1 MAKYKGRS
9 YSRTRAK
16 GTSRGYKK
24 SSARSNTRAK
34 AKSNVGTRILCV
46 VLALM
51 ILLASVLLVMEYCT
65 PYKPSNGFK
74 LKQTLASASGL
85 SIESVEGKEGGIS
98 LTSVAVAQAKAP
110 LKVDASHKVIEATV
124 NASNLT
130 SNVLDV
136 KWSITAKT
144 EEGAASWYE
153 GKKISD
159 YIELKTPAKN
169 ASGGYT
175 AAGWK
180 AYDGAAC
187 QYIGIECKQA
197 FGGVLE
203 VVATSAD
210 DETVKTTVEINY
222 IKPVESVTA
231 YVTSA
236 SGDDV
241 LIIGDETLGNDPRC
255 DSNKLVIVP
264 KYGVGTKE
272 GTFTGN
278 YQVWLSTYYS
288 GPLSNKIDMTVVND
302 FARHDFG
309 IGGSINPIAIKT
321 GASDVI
327 ATANV
332 GEPMHLY
339 YTNFFSWTTGGA
351 PLSSLCYEA
360 KSMLKTG
367 LYKMNPISAPEEYDY
382 KYGRIIGTVVYHSE
396 DNTTEFELDG
406 TNTRGIKHFD
416 ASVFKPQV
424 TDVETSGDV
433 TFG

>member
-1 MAKYKGRS
+1 MAKYKGRN

-85 SIESVEGKEGGIS
+85 SVESVEGEEGGIS

-110 LKVDASHKVIEATV
+110 LKVDASHRVIEATV

-136 KWSITAKT
+136 KWSISAKT
-144 EEGAASWYE
+144 EEGVAGWYE
-153 GKKISD
+153 GKEISD

-180 AYDGAAC
+180 SYSGAAC

-203 VVATSAD
+203 VTATSAD

-241 LIIGDETLGNDPRC
+241 LIIGDETIGNDPRC

-278 YQVWLSTYYS
+278 IGISLSGTYFGSMLSSAVSSANEYAKTDLGTAS
-288 GPLSNKIDMTVVND
+288 GPIAVCSSYDYPILAK
-302 FARHDFG
+302 AEE
-309 IGGSINPIAIKT
+309 SIRLT
-321 GASDVI
+321 YSS
-327 ATANV
+327 
-332 GEPMHLY
+332 
-339 YTNFFSWTTGGA
+339 FFVLNAGGA
-351 PLSSLCYEA
+351 PFSALSNEA
-360 KSMLKTG
+360 KSILKRG
-367 LYKMNPISAPEEYDY
+367 LLNISKPVDASGTYDY
-382 KYGRIIGTVVYHSE
+382 HRATIKGTVVYHSE
-396 DNTTEFELDG
+396 DNTTEFELDS
-406 TNTRGIKHFD
+406 TNTRGIKYFD

-424 TDVETSGDV
+424 TDVETSGGV